1 MAGGLQDD
9 NDEVIAS
16 INMVPFI
23 DISLV
28 LLIIFLVTSSIIV
41 RQSIDVDLP
50 RAASGA
56 ESAPSTV
63 AVVLTAEGELF
74 FNGEPTTESEL
85 ATLIRREADNDEQ
98 LRAIISAD
106 RGVDYGAVVDLI
118 DIVKLNGA
126 AAFALN
132 IERDEALRGARSG
145 SEPAAES
152 GESEEGGTPSES
164 GGEAG
169 ITQQEDER

>member
-1 MAGGLQDD
+1 MAGGLQED

-50 RAASGA
+50 SAASGG

-63 AVVLTAEGELF
+63 AVTLTANGELY
-74 FNGEPTTESEL
+74 FNGEPSTEAQL
-85 ATLIRREADNDEQ
+85 AAAIRREADLDDR

-106 RGVDYGAVVDLI
+106 RGVDYGEVVDLI

-132 IERDEALRGARSG
+132 IERDETLRQQRT
-145 SEPAAES
+145 E
-152 GESEEGGTPSES
+152 
-164 GGEAG
+164 GEAAS
-169 ITQQEDER
+169 TEDGE